1 MTMMKKQILK
11 RLVLRAIAFT
21 PVLILGVVMMGAT
34 VKAYAGGVALGAT
47 RVIYPQGEKQVSLP
61 ITNSSAN
68 DVFLIQSWVANADG
82 TKSADFV
89 VTPPLFVIQ
98 PKKENVLRIMYVGP
112 TLPADRESVFYLN
125 SKAIP
130 SVDKRKLQGNVLQI
144 ATQSVIKL
152 FIRPKNL
159 PTTSI
164 DAPAS
169 LRCHV
174 ANGKVTLSNPSP
186 YYLSLVELYIGKVK
200 QANTMVPPKGSLI
213 LNATGDGRVKYETIN
228 DFGANTPAQICAGN

>member
-1 MTMMKKQILK
+1 MKNKMLT

-21 PVLILGVVMMGAT
+21 PMLMLGVMMMATT

-47 RVIYPQGEKQVSLP
+47 RVIYPQGDKQVSLP
-61 ITNSSAN
+61 VTNSSASN
-68 DVFLIQSWVANADG
+68 VFLIQSWVANADG
-82 TKSADFV
+82 TKSTDFV

-112 TLPADRESVFYLN
+112 ALPTDRESVFYLN

-130 SVDKRKLQGNVLQI
+130 SVDKHKLQGNVLQI

-152 FIRPKNL
+152 FVRPKNL
-159 PTTSI
+159 PTASI
-164 DAPAS
+164 AAPAAM
-169 LRCHV
+169 RCHL

-186 YYLSLVELYIGKVK
+186 YYVSLVEFFIGNVK
-200 QANTMVPPKGSLI
+200 QTNTMVPPKGSLV
-213 LNATGDGRVKYETIN
+213 LNAPGDGRVKFETVN
-228 DFGANTPAQICAGN
+228 DFGANTPSQTCTSG